1 MQKRDKYNHVD
12 ITGKHFGRLTA
23 ISKVGRSKW
32 LLKCNC
38 GNEII
43 LNQSR
48 LLCGQKSCGCLKRE
62 CGIDLGERRKIH
74 GESRTKLYRKYRG
87 ILDRCYNENSPHY
100 KRYGQRGIDVCDEWR
115 QSFESFKKWA
125 YENGYDPD
133 INGRMWSIDRIDN
146 SKGYYPWNCRFTTAH
161 EQMRNRDITTLYE
174 YRGNT
179 YTASEFADKYGIE
192 KSFVYKHIK
201 QKNQTLEEVL
211 HDWNKTHDIPEGM
224 MDVSNYAKLHE
235 VSITTVNRWIH
246 SGKIKAEK
254 RGIKWYVYA
263 QRRKDKS

>member
-1 MQKRDKYNHVD
+1 
-12 ITGKHFGRLTA
+12 
-23 ISKVGRSKW
+23 
-32 LLKCNC
+32 
-38 GNEII
+38 
-43 LNQSR
+43 
-48 LLCGQKSCGCLKRE
+48 
-62 CGIDLGERRKIH
+62 
-74 GESRTKLYRKYRG
+74 
-87 ILDRCYNENSPHY
+87 
-100 KRYGQRGIDVCDEWR
+100 
-115 QSFESFKKWA
+115 
-125 YENGYDPD
+125 
-133 INGRMWSIDRIDN
+133 MWSIDRIDN